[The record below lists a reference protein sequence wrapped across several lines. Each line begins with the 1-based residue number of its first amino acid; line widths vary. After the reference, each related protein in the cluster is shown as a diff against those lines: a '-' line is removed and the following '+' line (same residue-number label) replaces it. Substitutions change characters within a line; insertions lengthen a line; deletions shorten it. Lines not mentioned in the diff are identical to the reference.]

1 MAYRRERIL
10 NDDEIEDGIEEAGTI
25 AAYAARMGCTPAW
38 VSARLSRIR
47 RNRGEVDERDVDSIE
62 AKVRYRPTKAQVRAL
77 LASHGA
83 YACIERWGKPPSTL
97 LKTAR

>member
-10 NDDEIEDGIEEAGTI
+10 DDDAIEAGIEAAGSI
-25 AAYAARMGCTPAW
+25 AAYAARMGCTPAL

-47 RNRGEVDERDVDSIE
+47 HARGEAESRDIDTIE
-62 AKVRYRPTKAQVRAL
+62 WRVRYRPTRTQILAL

-83 YACIERWGKPPSTL
+83 EACQERWGRPPSTL